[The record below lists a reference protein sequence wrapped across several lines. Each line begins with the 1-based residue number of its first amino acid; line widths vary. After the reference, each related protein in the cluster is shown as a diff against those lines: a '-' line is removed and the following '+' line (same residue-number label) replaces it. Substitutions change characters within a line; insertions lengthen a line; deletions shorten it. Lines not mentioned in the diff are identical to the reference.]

1 MSSTIR
7 VGKILVDDIKSQNGT
22 PAITSD
28 AAGQIDIPN
37 LSANI
42 NFEKREVWNTAGRP
56 AAAEGVFGFN
66 TDIGYIEI
74 YRNGAWKNINDFN
87 EGNYVKQNLLWF
99 VDPSNPISYP
109 GSGSTLYDL
118 SGNGYNATI
127 SGAVHRG
134 YSFYY
139 DGSNDTADV
148 PVQVIPPG
156 PELSFEQWILGQSNR
171 ASTSFEA
178 KDANNIRTLNLH
190 LTWSNSNVY
199 FDSGGSD
206 GYDRINKGVR
216 NYSEYRGWH
225 CWMFTKNSQTG
236 SMKIYL
242 DGVLWHSGTGKNR
255 NVGNTTKAN
264 IGSYT
269 NGSNRHHQ
277 GNIGIMR
284 CYNRELSAAEVLQNY
299 NASRYIYQGGL

>member
-66 TDIGYIEI
+66 TDVGYIEI

-99 VDPSNPISYP
+99 VDPSNPASYP
-109 GSGSTLYDL
+109 GTGSILYDL
-118 SGNGYNATI
+118 SGNGYDATI
-127 SGAVHRG
+127 SGAVYRG

-156 PELSFEQWILGQSNR
+156 TQLTFEQWILGESNR

-190 LTWSNSNVY
+190 LTWSNSSVY
-199 FDSGGSD
+199 FDSGGTD
-206 GYDRINKGVR
+206 GYDRISKGVR
-216 NYSEYRGWH
+216 NYGEYRGWH
-225 CWMFTKNSQTG
+225 CWTFTKNSATG

-242 DGVLWHSGTGKNR
+242 DGVLWHSGTGLNR
-255 NVGNTTKAN
+255 NIGTTTKVN

-269 NGSNRHHQ
+269 NGSSRHHQ
-277 GNIGIMR
+277 GNIGVMR
-284 CYNRELSAAEVLQNY
+284 SYNRELSAAEVLQNY